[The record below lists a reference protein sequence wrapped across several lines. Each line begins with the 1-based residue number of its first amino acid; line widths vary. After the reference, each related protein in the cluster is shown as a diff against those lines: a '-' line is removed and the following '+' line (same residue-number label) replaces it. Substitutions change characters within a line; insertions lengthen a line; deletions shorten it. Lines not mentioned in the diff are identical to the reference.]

1 MLIHIDPREVE
12 ITAIRAQGAGGQN
25 INKVSNAAHLRFD
38 IRASSLPE
46 EVKERLLA
54 CRDHRITAE
63 GEVILKAQRYRSLE
77 RNREDALARLQ
88 ALVDAVSQPQAPRI
102 ATRPTRASQRRRVE
116 AKVSR
121 GRIKEGRKKVDME

>member
-1 MLIHIDPREVE
+1 MLIRIDPREVE

-38 IRASSLPE
+38 ICGSSLPDD
-46 EVKERLLA
+46 VKERLLG

-88 ALVDAVSQPQAPRI
+88 ALVDAVSQPQAPRV

-116 AKVSR
+116 EKVSR
-121 GRIKEGRKKVDME
+121 GRIKEGRKKVGLD

>member
-1 MLIHIDPREVE
+1 MKPAELPPGWLHEQDVE

-38 IRASSLPE
+38 ICGSSLPDD
-46 EVKERLLA
+46 VKERLLG

-88 ALVDAVSQPQAPRI
+88 ALVDA
-102 ATRPTRASQRRRVE
+102 ASQRRRVE
-116 AKVSR
+116 EKVSR
-121 GRIKEGRKKVDME
+121 GRIKEGRKKVGLD